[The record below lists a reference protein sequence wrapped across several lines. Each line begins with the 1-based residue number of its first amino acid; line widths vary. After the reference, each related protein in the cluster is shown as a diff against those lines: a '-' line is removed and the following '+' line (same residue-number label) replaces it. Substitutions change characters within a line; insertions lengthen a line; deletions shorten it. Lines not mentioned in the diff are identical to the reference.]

1 MSEAASSPLFS
12 DVSHLIADNRPRL
25 SYGVAA
31 ADVDG
36 DGLPELVVTGFGEA
50 NLVLDWRDGRL
61 VDIADEVVADP
72 DRRAIGVAAADVD
85 GDGREELYV
94 LNTDT
99 FAFAKRWGDRLFSL
113 GPDGWFDVFSES
125 VNREW
130 PNLIAGRSVAALDRF
145 GRGRYGFVVAN
156 YGGPMALFELD
167 EDPGGRLRDRA
178 FDAGLADVVS
188 GGRGLVVAQLL
199 PASAAAGRLDVFAV
213 NEASPNRLLASRG
226 DGTFEDVAAAYGVD
240 DPDQHGRGVVAFDA
254 NGDGL
259 LDLAWANWEGPHRLC
274 LQSEL
279 GLFGDVAPAAFARPG
294 LARSLVVADLDN
306 DGHDELFL
314 NNIGEPNRLFRVL
327 AGGRLEEL
335 DPGPAR
341 EPTALGTGAVVADV
355 DGDGVLE
362 LLIAHGEAA
371 PEPLGLYKVTAAA
384 GRPWLRVLPRTPF
397 GAPAR
402 GALVEVVRAGGRRT
416 VHPVDAGSGYLCQM
430 EPVAHIGLGDD
441 PSGDS
446 SVEHSVESVSIRWP
460 GGATTTIERPP
471 LRRQLVVDHP

>member
-1 MSEAASSPLFS
+1 MLR

-31 ADVDG
+31 TDVDG

-50 NLVLDWRDGRL
+50 NLVLDWQDGRL
-61 VDIADEVVADP
+61 VDVAADLAGDVLADTG
-72 DRRAIGVAAADVD
+72 RRAIGVAAADVD
-85 GDGREELYV
+85 ADGREELYV

-113 GPDGWFDVFSES
+113 GPDGAWFDVFSEP

-130 PNLIAGRSVAALDRF
+130 ANLIAGRSVAALDRH
-145 GRGRYGFVVAN
+145 GGGRYGFVVAN
-156 YGGPMALFELD
+156 YGGPMALFEL
-167 EDPGGRLRDRA
+167 EEGPGGRLRDRA
-178 FDAGLADVVS
+178 PEAGLADVVS

-213 NEASPNRLLASRG
+213 NEASPNRLLAGSG
-226 DGTFEDVAAAYGVD
+226 DGTFTDVAAAYGVD

-259 LDLAWANWEGPHRLC
+259 LDLAWANWEGPQRLC

-279 GLFGDVAPAAFARPG
+279 GLFGDVAPPAFARPG
-294 LARSLVVADLDN
+294 PARTLLVADLDN

-341 EPTALGTGAVVADV
+341 EPGALGTGAVVADV

-371 PEPLGLYKVTAAA
+371 PEPLTLYKVDAAA
-384 GRPWLRVLPRTPF
+384 DRGWLRVLPRTRF

-402 GALVEVVRAGGRRT
+402 GALVEVVRSDGRRS

-430 EPVAHIGLGDD
+430 EPVAHVGLGGA
-441 PSGDS
+441 P
-446 SVEHSVESVSIRWP
+446 SVEGSTVESVSIRWP
-460 GGATTTIERPP
+460 GGATRTIERPP
-471 LRRQLVVDHP
+471 VRELLVVDHPGSAT